1 MTNCTAI
8 HPRLHALIG
17 DIAADVPKTS
27 HARSSA
33 P

>member
-1 MTNCTAI
+1 MTNRTAI

-17 DIAADVPKTS
+17 DVAADVPGTS

>member
-1 MTNCTAI
+1 MTNRTAV

-17 DIAADVPKTS
+17 DIAADVPKAS
-27 HARSSA
+27 HSRSSA